1 MSSATPTPTRVR
13 RLPVV
18 GPLRLGRPSDV
29 WFKPALSVVAA
40 VAVPSLLL
48 MTLGRLDL
56 APYTMAGSLCA
67 LYAHNRPYAAR
78 AKVLAWVILGMLGG
92 LAVALVSA
100 SLTRNAVVLVT
111 VGALLAAAQKA
122 VCDATRVGPP
132 AHVILTFVSSA
143 TLFVPQTL
151 GQVPGHLALAAAA
164 GAWAWLVGMAPAP
177 LRPHGPER
185 RATAQALNAAAAYA
199 ETARGG
205 EEGAGGA
212 RSAAYAA
219 VHAAWQTLLAVR
231 DRPST
236 TRRALERLVV
246 RAEVALAAPADADP
260 ARLRAWARAVRGTGR
275 IPRTGDP
282 RGEDEGLRLNGA
294 DARADGADARLDSV
308 DPRPDGANP
317 RRAGGGAR
325 LGGAD
330 PRVDDV
336 DPRVD
341 GTGPCLD
348 GAEPRR
354 TAGGGSRRDSDL
366 RLDGADARVDGTAP
380 RLDGVDPRP
389 DGTGPRLDGV
399 GPRRADGG
407 ARLDGSDPCLGGAD
421 ARGDGADPR
430 PEGDNPRRADGGA
443 CLGGTDPRPQGANPR
458 RTDSGARLD
467 GAGSRRAHGGARLG
481 GDGTRRDD
489 DRLRERD
496 ELVGVAAERA
506 VAPPPLWSRLGPLA
520 PVAVRSALGCALA
533 GYVSLALG
541 ADRPYWAL
549 VTAASLY
556 QANITLT
563 WSRAV
568 QRVVGNLVGVL
579 LFAAVTPVAQLGPLA
594 LVLCILACNFGAEA
608 LIGRNYWLGSVCVTP
623 LALLVTEL
631 PGYQPTGELVTGR
644 VVDTLVGALVGFV
657 AALAVTNRR
666 AGRRVE
672 RALTAVDRAREH
684 AARLAADPM
693 STPAALEAARRGL
706 AAAVVDLR
714 ATADAAAG
722 EWWQR
727 ALPQERVV
735 LAEQAAH
742 RTLAATVRRQG
753 LLPDPGTTSTYTHTE
768 GASP

>member
-1 MSSATPTPTRVR
+1 MSSTGSATPAPVH

-18 GPLRLGRPSDV
+18 GALRLGRPSDV

-40 VAVPSLLL
+40 VAPPSLLL
-48 MTLGRLDL
+48 VALGRLDL
-56 APYTMAGSLCA
+56 AAYTMAGSLCA

-78 AKVLAWVILGMLGG
+78 AKVLAWVLLGMLGG
-92 LAVALVSA
+92 LAAALAAA
-100 SLTRNAVVLVT
+100 SLTRDAVVLVT
-111 VGALLAAAQKA
+111 VGALLAAVQKA

-151 GQVPGHLALAAAA
+151 GQVPGHLALAAGA

-185 RATAQALNAAAAYA
+185 RATAQALGAAAAYA
-199 ETARGG
+199 AATARGG
-205 EEGAGGA
+205 EGAAGT

-219 VHAAWQTLLAVR
+219 VHAAWQTLLAAGT
-231 DRPST
+231 RPST
-236 TRRALERLVV
+236 TRDALERLVV
-246 RAEVALAAPADADP
+246 RAEMALAAPTDADP
-260 ARLRAWARAVRGTGR
+260 ALLHTWARAVRGTGR

-282 RGEDEGLRLNGA
+282 RREDE
-294 DARADGADARLDSV
+294 V
-308 DPRPDGANP
+308 PPRTRDLS
-317 RRAGGGAR
+317 
-325 LGGAD
+325 LG
-330 PRVDDV
+330 
-336 DPRVD
+336 
-341 GTGPCLD
+341 
-348 GAEPRR
+348 
-354 TAGGGSRRDSDL
+354 
-366 RLDGADARVDGTAP
+366 
-380 RLDGVDPRP
+380 
-389 DGTGPRLDGV
+389 
-399 GPRRADGG
+399 
-407 ARLDGSDPCLGGAD
+407 
-421 ARGDGADPR
+421 
-430 PEGDNPRRADGGA
+430 
-443 CLGGTDPRPQGANPR
+443 
-458 RTDSGARLD
+458 
-467 GAGSRRAHGGARLG
+467 
-481 GDGTRRDD
+481 
-489 DRLRERD
+489 ERD
-496 ELVGVAAERA
+496 ELLGVDAERD
-506 VAPPPLWSRLGPLA
+506 VPPRPLWTRLEALA
-520 PVAVRSALGCALA
+520 PVALRTALGCALA
-533 GYVSLALG
+533 GYAALALG
-541 ADRPYWAL
+541 AERPYWAL

-556 QANITLT
+556 QVNVTLT

-579 LFAAVTPVAQLGPLA
+579 LFAVVTPVAQLGPLA

-631 PGYQPTGELVTGR
+631 PGHQPTGELVTGR
-644 VVDTLVGALVGFV
+644 VVDTLVGALVGF
-657 AALAVTNRR
+657 AAAVAVTDRR

-684 AARLAADPM
+684 AARLVAA
-693 STPAALEAARRGL
+693 SAATPAALEAARRGL

-753 LLPDPGTTSTYTHTE
+753 LLPDPGTSTHTHTE

>member
-1 MSSATPTPTRVR
+1 MSSATPIPTRVR

-18 GPLRLGRPSDV
+18 GALRLGRPSDV

-40 VAVPSLLL
+40 VAPPSLLL
-48 MTLGRLDL
+48 VVLGRLDL
-56 APYTMAGSLCA
+56 AAYTMAGSLCA

-78 AKVLAWVILGMLGG
+78 AKVLGWVILGMLGG
-92 LAVALVSA
+92 LAVALVAA
-100 SLTRNAVVLVT
+100 SLTQNAVVLVT
-111 VGALLAAAQKA
+111 VGALLAAVQKA

-132 AHVILTFVSSA
+132 GHVILTFVSSA

-185 RATAQALNAAAAYA
+185 RATAQALDTAAAYA
-199 ETARGG
+199 EAARGG
-205 EEGAGGA
+205 EESAGA
-212 RSAAYAA
+212 RAAAYAA
-219 VHAAWQTLLAVR
+219 VHAAWQTLLAAGK
-231 DRPST
+231 RPAA

-246 RAEVALAAPADADP
+246 RVEVALAAPADADP
-260 ARLRAWARAVRGTGR
+260 ARLRAWADAVRGTGHV
-275 IPRTGDP
+275 PSTGDP
-282 RGEDEGLRLNGA
+282 RRVDGDPPRGDGGSRLEGEG
-294 DARADGADARLDSV
+294 
-308 DPRPDGANP
+308 PRPDD
-317 RRAGGGAR
+317 
-325 LGGAD
+325 LGPPG
-330 PRVDDV
+330 
-336 DPRVD
+336 
-341 GTGPCLD
+341 
-348 GAEPRR
+348 
-354 TAGGGSRRDSDL
+354 
-366 RLDGADARVDGTAP
+366 
-380 RLDGVDPRP
+380 
-389 DGTGPRLDGV
+389 
-399 GPRRADGG
+399 
-407 ARLDGSDPCLGGAD
+407 
-421 ARGDGADPR
+421 
-430 PEGDNPRRADGGA
+430 
-443 CLGGTDPRPQGANPR
+443 
-458 RTDSGARLD
+458 
-467 GAGSRRAHGGARLG
+467 
-481 GDGTRRDD
+481 
-489 DRLRERD
+489 ERD

-506 VAPPPLWSRLGPLA
+506 AAPRPLRSRLGALTPI
-520 PVAVRSALGCALA
+520 AVRTALGCALA

-556 QANITLT
+556 QANLTLT

-631 PGYQPTGELVTGR
+631 PGYQPTGELVTDR
-644 VVDTLVGALVGFV
+644 VVDTLVGALVGF
-657 AALAVTNRR
+657 AAAVAVTNRR

-684 AARLAADPM
+684 AARLAADPAA
-693 STPAALEAARRGL
+693 TPAALEATRRGL

-714 ATADAAAG
+714 ATAEAAAG

-727 ALPQERVV
+727 ALPQERAV

-753 LLPDPGTTSTYTHTE
+753 LLPDPGTTRTHTHTE
-768 GASP
+768 DASP

>member
-1 MSSATPTPTRVR
+1 MSSATPTSARVR

-18 GPLRLGRPSDV
+18 GALRLGRPSDV

-40 VAVPSLLL
+40 VAPPSLLL

-56 APYTMAGSLCA
+56 VPYTMAGSLCA

-111 VGALLAAAQKA
+111 VGALLAAVQKA

-143 TLFVPQTL
+143 ALFVPQTL
-151 GQVPGHLALAAAA
+151 GQAPGHLALAAAA
-164 GAWAWLVGMAPAP
+164 GVWAWLVGMAPAP

-205 EEGAGGA
+205 EEGAGA

-231 DRPST
+231 NRPST

-260 ARLRAWARAVRGTGR
+260 ARLRSWARAVRGTGR

-282 RGEDEGLRLNGA
+282 RREEDGLRQEDDGLSP
-294 DARADGADARLDSV
+294 DAAGSL
-308 DPRPDGANP
+308 PDGA
-317 RRAGGGAR
+317 
-325 LGGAD
+325 
-330 PRVDDV
+330 
-336 DPRVD
+336 
-341 GTGPCLD
+341 GPC
-348 GAEPRR
+348 R
-354 TAGGGSRRDSDL
+354 T
-366 RLDGADARVDGTAP
+366 
-380 RLDGVDPRP
+380 
-389 DGTGPRLDGV
+389 
-399 GPRRADGG
+399 DGG
-407 ARLDGSDPCLGGAD
+407 ARLDD
-421 ARGDGADPR
+421 
-430 PEGDNPRRADGGA
+430 
-443 CLGGTDPRPQGANPR
+443 
-458 RTDSGARLD
+458 DSL
-467 GAGSRRAHGGARLG
+467 
-481 GDGTRRDD
+481 RRDGD
-489 DRLRERD
+489 LLRERD

-506 VAPPPLWSRLGPLA
+506 VAPRPLWSRLGPLA

-541 ADRPYWAL
+541 AERPYWAL

-579 LFAAVTPVAQLGPLA
+579 LFAAVAPVAQLGPLA

-657 AALAVTNRR
+657 AAVAVTNRR

-672 RALTAVDRAREH
+672 RALTTVDRAREL
-684 AARLAADPM
+684 APRLAADPS

-742 RTLAATVRRQG
+742 RTLAATVRRRG
-753 LLPDPGTTSTYTHTE
+753 LLPDPGTTSTYTYTE

>member
-40 VAVPSLLL
+40 VAAPSLLL

-111 VGALLAAAQKA
+111 VGALLAAVQKA

-199 ETARGG
+199 ETVRGG
-205 EEGAGGA
+205 EEGAGA

-282 RGEDEGLRLNGA
+282 RREDEGLRLNGA
-294 DARADGADARLDSV
+294 DARVDGADGRLDSA
-308 DPRPDGANP
+308 DPRPDGADP
-317 RRAGGGAR
+317 RRTDRGAR
-325 LGGAD
+325 LDGTDARPDSADPRPDGAD
-330 PRVDDV
+330 PRRTDSGVRLGGDGPRLDGV

-354 TAGGGSRRDSDL
+354 TDGGGARRDGDL
-366 RLDGADARVDGTAP
+366 RVDGTDARVDGT
-380 RLDGVDPRP
+380 DSRP
-389 DGTGPRLDGV
+389 HDV
-399 GPRRADGG
+399 GPRG
-407 ARLDGSDPCLGGAD
+407 
-421 ARGDGADPR
+421 
-430 PEGDNPRRADGGA
+430 
-443 CLGGTDPRPQGANPR
+443 
-458 RTDSGARLD
+458 TDSGARLD
-467 GAGSRRAHGGARLG
+467 GADSRRTPGGARLG
-481 GDGTRRDD
+481 GDGPRRDD
-489 DRLRERD
+489 DPLRERD

>member
-1 MSSATPTPTRVR
+1 MSSATPTPTPARVR

-18 GPLRLGRPSDV
+18 GALRLGRPSDV

-40 VAVPSLLL
+40 VAPPSLLL

-78 AKVLAWVILGMLGG
+78 AKVLARVILGMLGG

-111 VGALLAAAQKA
+111 VGALLAAVQKA

-143 TLFVPQTL
+143 ALFVPQTL

-205 EEGAGGA
+205 EEGAGA

-231 DRPST
+231 NRPST
-236 TRRALERLVV
+236 TRRALESLVI

-260 ARLRAWARAVRGTGR
+260 ARLRSWARAVRGTGR

-282 RGEDEGLRLNGA
+282 RREEDG
-294 DARADGADARLDSV
+294 
-308 DPRPDGANP
+308 PHPDGAVL
-317 RRAGGGAR
+317 RRGG
-325 LGGAD
+325 D
-330 PRVDDV
+330 
-336 DPRVD
+336 
-341 GTGPCLD
+341 
-348 GAEPRR
+348 
-354 TAGGGSRRDSDL
+354 GSRRD
-366 RLDGADARVDGTAP
+366 GA
-380 RLDGVDPRP
+380 
-389 DGTGPRLDGV
+389 GPCRT
-399 GPRRADGG
+399 DGG
-407 ARLDGSDPCLGGAD
+407 ARLDD
-421 ARGDGADPR
+421 
-430 PEGDNPRRADGGA
+430 
-443 CLGGTDPRPQGANPR
+443 
-458 RTDSGARLD
+458 DSL
-467 GAGSRRAHGGARLG
+467 
-481 GDGTRRDD
+481 RRDGD
-489 DRLRERD
+489 LLRERD

-506 VAPPPLWSRLGPLA
+506 VAPRPLWSRLGPLA

-541 ADRPYWAL
+541 AERPYWAL

-563 WSRAV
+563 WSRAL

-579 LFAAVTPVAQLGPLA
+579 LFAAVAPVARFGPLA

-631 PGYQPTGELVTGR
+631 PGYRPTGELVTGR

-657 AALAVTNRR
+657 AAVAVTDRR

-672 RALTAVDRAREH
+672 RALTTVDRAREH
-684 AARLAADPM
+684 AARVAVDPS
-693 STPAALEAARRGL
+693 STPAALEAARHGL

-742 RTLAATVRRQG
+742 RTLAATVRRRG
-753 LLPDPGTTSTYTHTE
+753 LLPDPGTTSTYTDTE